1 MSYRFLY
8 IRFLRQII
16 PADTVFHKFAQDC
29 ENFPYASLKF
39 VAVAGCID
47 EALKFIRE
55 ESPKGGHISSG
66 GYRAQPLV
74 FARLSRSG
82 KTLFLMKLFEKLKS
96 VGFSPIIITFNAG
109 FALGSEKPVHA
120 IARSI
125 SLQLGVS
132 SSHEFSD
139 KDVNFLL
146 RQLDESTGT
155 IVLLVDE
162 LNMLGSPIDEDASRF
177 LTDHF
182 LDRKDRQLV
191 FTTHVFFRIDESLKV
206 FSDRGYKMV
215 TNLPI
220 SFDHD
225 ALKNIDS
232 CTQSLTPLEIVMY
245 GGIPALIYSMRKDS
259 DGLQT
264 VRDRVDALKV
274 FSGEHSPMLLKNFI
288 DEVLSGTKN
297 RNSTDLYPFDQFS
310 SLNTSSEMSWPLIF
324 IICILDRFE
333 LCRHLHLI
341 QYYRNLMTQA
351 AVVKIGT

>member
-1 MSYRFLY
+1 LSYRFLY

-16 PADTVFHKFAQDC
+16 PTDIVFHKFAQDC
-29 ENFPYASLKF
+29 ENFQYASLNF

-47 EALKFIRE
+47 EALDFIRE

-96 VGFSPIIITFNAG
+96 NNFSPIIITFNAG

-139 KDVNFLL
+139 KDVSFLL
-146 RQLDESTGT
+146 RQLDNSTGT

-191 FTTHVFFRIDESLKV
+191 FTTHVFFRIDESLKL

-215 TNLPI
+215 TN
-220 SFDHD
+220 
-225 ALKNIDS
+225 
-232 CTQSLTPLEIVMY
+232 
-245 GGIPALIYSMRKDS
+245 
-259 DGLQT
+259 
-264 VRDRVDALKV
+264 
-274 FSGEHSPMLLKNFI
+274 
-288 DEVLSGTKN
+288 
-297 RNSTDLYPFDQFS
+297 
-310 SLNTSSEMSWPLIF
+310 
-324 IICILDRFE
+324 
-333 LCRHLHLI
+333 
-341 QYYRNLMTQA
+341 
-351 AVVKIGT
+351 